1 MSIELEKIL
10 AAAPATTR
18 GQPTQLSADPKG
30 QRIAYASG
38 KSIFLRNI
46 DDPSICKQYTGH
58 TATTTVA
65 KFSPSGFWVASGD
78 VTGKVRVWDAVEA
91 VNTKGEYA
99 IISGRITDIAW
110 DGDSQRVIAVGDGRE
125 RYGHCFTADSGNSV
139 GEVSGHSKIVNAVA
153 IRQQRPLRAATVS
166 DDSTMCFLHGAPF
179 KFNSKA
185 AGLHKGFVLGAAFSP
200 DGSVL
205 VTVGADRRIQLYDG
219 KTGEPTKAIGEG
231 VHAGSIFAVSWAH
244 DSRRFVTASADQ
256 TVRVW
261 DAQSGENLHTWRVGE
276 EGGASVDDQQVGV
289 VWPHGR
295 SDGLVISLSLSGDL
309 NYLREGS
316 DRPFRVVQ
324 GHNKTVTALGVGSGS
339 PSSAGGPPAITT
351 GSFDGRVVS
360 WDVVEGE
367 GFVVEGQ
374 SHSNQVTHFASFP
387 ASSSSSGQTFSVG
400 WDDTLRTIE
409 DSTRRFLGTSSKLP
423 SQPKGIAAA
432 ATAGGHAFIV
442 AALSESLAVYSPEG
456 DLLANHPTSFPPS
469 TIAAHGPVLAVGA
482 ANAAAV
488 HFFALAGTPGG
499 PSVTLHSTVASSS
512 ATLSHISALS
522 FSPDGTHLAAG
533 TASGKIL
540 VYKKGGEIWELAT
553 ERWSAHTARV
563 LGIAWSPA
571 GTHAVSGGLDTHV
584 HVWSLAK
591 PGTRIRAA
599 NAHKDGVTGVAWVR
613 TPGGE
618 ERVVSAGGD
627 AAVKVWKLA
636 KLE

>member
-18 GQPTQLSADPKG
+18 GQPTQLSCDSKG

-185 AGLHKGFVLGAAFSP
+185 AGLHKGFVMGAAFSP
-200 DGSVL
+200 DGSTL

-219 KTGEPTKAIGEG
+219 KTGEPTKQIGEG
-231 VHAGSIFAVSWAH
+231 VHTGSIFAVSWAQ
-244 DSRRFVTASADQ
+244 DSKRFVTASADQ

-261 DAQSGENLHTWRVGE
+261 DAESGENLHTWRVGE
-276 EGGASVDDQQVGV
+276 EGSVNVDDQQVGV

-295 SDGLVISLSLSGDL
+295 SDGLIISVSLSGDI

-316 DRPFRVVQ
+316 DKPFRVIQ
-324 GHNKTVTALGVGSGS
+324 GHNKTVTALGVGSES
-339 PSSAGGPPAITT
+339 VNSGGPPTITT

-360 WDVVEGE
+360 WDVSTGE
-367 GFVVEGQ
+367 GSVVEGQ
-374 SHSNQVTHFASFP
+374 SHSNQVTHFT
-387 ASSSSSGQTFSVG
+387 SSSGQTFSVG
-400 WDDTLRTIE
+400 WDDTLRTIQ
-409 DSTRRFLGTSSKLP
+409 DSTRQFLSTSPKLP
-423 SQPKGIAAA
+423 SQPKGIAT
-432 ATAGGHAFIV
+432 ATSGGRPFIIT
-442 AALSESLAVYSPEG
+442 ALTDSLAIYSPTG
-456 DLLANHPTSFPPS
+456 DLLTNHPTTFPPS
-469 TIAAHGPVLAVGA
+469 SIAAHGSLIAVGA
-482 ANAAAV
+482 SNA
-488 HFFALAGTPGG
+488 
-499 PSVTLHSTVASSS
+499 PSIHLFTLSGSSPTNPTLTFSTTIESTSP
-512 ATLSHISALS
+512 TLSHISTLS
-522 FSPDGTHLAAG
+522 FSPQGTHLAAG

-540 VYKKGGEIWELAT
+540 VYQGTPGAGTWTLAT
-553 ERWSAHTARV
+553 DRWSAHTARV
-563 LGIAWSPA
+563 LDIAWNPA

-591 PGTRIRAA
+591 PGTRVRAA
-599 NAHKDGVTGVAWVR
+599 NAHKDGVTGVAWV
-613 TPGGE
+613 GMKEAGE

-627 AAVKVWKLA
+627 AAVKVWKVSALQ
-636 KLE
+636 